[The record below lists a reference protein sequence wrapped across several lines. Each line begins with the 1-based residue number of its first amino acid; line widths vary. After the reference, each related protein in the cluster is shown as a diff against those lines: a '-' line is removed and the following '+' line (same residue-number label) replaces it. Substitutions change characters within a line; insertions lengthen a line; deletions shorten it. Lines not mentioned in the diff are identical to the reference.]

1 MATIA
6 GATDT
11 RIRAT
16 VFAFL
21 PGLTQGIGVPFS
33 ETPPNVAFVNKV
45 PFDPPLFGAVS
56 DGGGG
61 SGLSKVIATHAGVT
75 SDKITFADIW
85 FERMHL
91 LPRLKIVFGN
101 IITLIEKEFEI
112 YNAFRETN
120 HTLLSITN
128 NVAPG
133 VIFPD
138 ITPTVLIPKQTSLLD
153 SSTTDNSS
161 GVGLGTL
168 VNSKV
173 QALQDGLPTFDGD
186 AIFVTTAND
195 PILFMSG
202 TRIVL
207 IPYEYEVDVLETL
220 EFLTNVIDA
229 QDGHEQR
236 IALRKQARQSFN
248 VEYALDGLDRQGMQA
263 LLFDW
268 MDNLFGFPLWHE
280 RVFLTAAVGSS
291 ATLYSISGGDDV
303 DFRVGGLAV
312 VISDSRTFDVI
323 EIDAATDILITATS
337 GSVNAYPSG
346 TPIMPV
352 RTCFIPNR
360 VATQRLLNTQE
371 NFRISFEVDDNDTG
385 ALAGDTT
392 PGFWSTYNSRVLFDD
407 CSVIESEQM
416 RGSWRRRI
424 HRIDNRTGKTEISSM
439 WDRNKRASEKGF
451 LARSRAEIISIRK
464 LFTGLRGKQKAFYIP
479 TFIEELTVVASLL
492 ITTNTMD
499 IDSIGYVRF
508 VKNRLPMSLF
518 RITFTDD
525 TSLIRTVSSSIV
537 VSSTIERLTV
547 NATWPAT
554 RTVSE
559 IKRIEWFELVRFD
572 SDALNLRYS
581 RIGKASATMP
591 LLRVF
596 DDNV

>member
-1 MATIA
+1 MATHA
-6 GATDT
+6 GAIDA

-33 ETPPNVAFVNKV
+33 KTPPNVAFVNKV
-45 PFDPPLFGAVS
+45 PFDPALFGAQS
-56 DGGGG
+56 AGGSG
-61 SGLSKVIATHAGVT
+61 SGLSKVIATHAGT
-75 SDKITFADIW
+75 TTDKNTFADIW

-91 LPRLKIVFGN
+91 LPRAKIEFGN
-101 IITLIEKEFEI
+101 IITLIEKEFEV

-153 SSTTDNSS
+153 STTTDNSG

-173 QALQDGLPTFDGD
+173 QALQDGVPTFDGD

-195 PILFMSG
+195 PVLLMSG

-207 IPYEYEVDVLETL
+207 IPYEFEVDVLETL
-220 EFLTNVIDA
+220 AFLTNVIPA

-236 IALRKQARQSFN
+236 ISLRKQARQTFN
-248 VEYALDGLDRQGMQA
+248 VEYALDGLDRQGLQA

-280 RVFLTAAVGSS
+280 RVILTAAVGSS

-323 EIDAATDILITATS
+323 QIDAATDVLITAAS
-337 GSVNAYPSG
+337 PSVNAYPVG

-360 VATQRLLNTQE
+360 VGTQRLLNTQE
-371 NFRISFEVDDNDTG
+371 DFRISFEVEDNDTG
-385 ALAGDTT
+385 ALAGDVT
-392 PGFWSTYNSRVLFDD
+392 PGFWSTHNSRVLFDD
-407 CSVIESEQM
+407 CNIVESGQM
-416 RGSWRRRI
+416 SGSLRRRI
-424 HRIDNRTGKTEISSM
+424 HRIDNQTGKTEISSV
-439 WDRNKRASEKGF
+439 WDRAKRASEKGF
-451 LARSRAEIISIRK
+451 LARSRAEIIAIRK

-479 TFIEELTVVASLL
+479 TFIEELTAVASLL
-492 ITTNTMD
+492 SATDTMD

-508 VKNRLPMSLF
+508 VKDRLPMSLF

-525 TSLIRTVSSSIV
+525 SSLIRTIDSSVIISP
-537 VSSTIERLTV
+537 TIERLTL
-547 NATWPAT
+547 NTLWPTT

-559 IKRIEWFELVRFD
+559 IRRIEWFELVRFD
-572 SDALNLRYS
+572 SDAMGLRYS
-581 RIGKASATMP
+581 RIGRASATMP

-596 DDNV
+596 DDNA